1 MTYLY
6 DLIVCIEHSY
16 VWYSV
21 LTMIFSILAYR
32 ISRQFFSFTI
42 VTFAMIFFGFI
53 SGIYPYWL
61 LVLEIII
68 FFAFGILERKKLFG
82 EIEI

>member
-6 DLIVCIEHSY
+6 DLIVFIEHSY

-53 SGIYPYWL
+53 AGIYPYWL